1 MYVCIHITLQ
11 QTMVIGIPRLLV
23 KQPRDKGKRIW
34 SAAED
39 VFIIGA
45 ETKVVLAV
53 VDGIELEEV
62 EAVIV
67 KPLFNGS
74 VYVCK

>member
-1 MYVCIHITLQ
+1 M
-11 QTMVIGIPRLLV
+11 GIPRLLV
-23 KQPRDKGKRIW
+23 RQPWGRGNTTW
-34 SAAED
+34 SAQ
-39 VFIIGA
+39 VFKTGA
-45 ETKVVLAV
+45 GTNVLLAV

-67 KPLFNGS
+67 KPLFEGS

>member
-1 MYVCIHITLQ
+1 
-11 QTMVIGIPRLLV
+11 MVIGIPRLFV
-23 KQPRDKGKRIW
+23 KQPRDKGKTTW
-34 SAAED
+34 SAAEE
-39 VFIIGA
+39 VFTVVGA
-45 ETKVVLAV
+45 ETNVVLAV